1 MASVKVKFVKFL
13 MNLFKS
19 TPKYKENHFVQE
31 IFRHEKYTS
40 LSGQGKEEFLNRLVK
55 FNIEEASGKP
65 FDLFFPSYSFK
76 ELLKDKKV
84 LDLGCS
90 IGGTTIQMGEDWKVR
105 EFHGI
110 DVSEESIAMANRFS
124 SNYESNTI
132 YNFSCSYAEKM
143 SFEDESFDAIVS
155 DDTIEHVRSVK
166 ETLSECKRVLKKDG
180 VAYIVFPSIKLP
192 FGGAH
197 IGSVTKTPFLEW
209 FFSPKNINRA
219 YQEIVAEWGDDLDW
233 YKPKKESEGEW
244 AVVKGGIGVNGTTYK
259 KFLAVANEVGFKE
272 ISFERIPL
280 LLISNTASKYP
291 LVKFLSSILKPLL
304 SIDFFKDYLSHRLV
318 FVLKK

>member
-1 MASVKVKFVKFL
+1 MASIKVKFVKFL
-13 MNLFKS
+13 MNIFPNK
-19 TPKYKENHFVQE
+19 PKYQENHFVQE

-40 LSGQGKEEFLNRLVK
+40 LSQQEKEIFLDRLVNL
-55 FNIEEASGKP
+55 NIKEARRKP
-65 FDLFFPSYSFK
+65 FDLFFPSHSFK
-76 ELLKDKKV
+76 DLLIDKKV

-90 IGGTTIQMGEDWKVR
+90 IGGTTIQMGEDWKVK
-105 EFHGI
+105 EFQGI
-110 DVSEESIAMANRFS
+110 DVSEESIAIGNRFASNFS
-124 SNYESNTI
+124 SDTVYG
-132 YNFSCSYAEKM
+132 FSCSYAEKM
-143 SFEDESFDAIVS
+143 SFADESFDAIVS

-166 ETLSECKRVLKKDG
+166 ETLLECKRILKKDG
-180 VAYIVFPSIKLP
+180 VAYIVFPSFKLP

-209 FFSPKNINRA
+209 FFSPKTINGA
-219 YQEIVAEWGDDLDW
+219 YQEIVAKWGDDLNW
-233 YKPKKESEGEW
+233 YKPRKESEGDW

-259 KFLAVANEVGFKE
+259 KFLSTANDVGFKE

-291 LVKFLSSILKPLL
+291 IVKFMSSMLKPLL